1 MFHEKDIVAGVDV
14 GGTTVKIGF
23 FTPEGDK
30 LHAFE
35 IVTRTDDAGAHVLPD
50 IAEAIRKEVGVCGRT
65 YEDLRGV
72 GLDVPGPVDA
82 QGIIHRAVN
91 IGWGVFSITEEMEK
105 LTGVKVAAGN
115 DATIAALGE
124 VWKGCAL
131 GCDDFL
137 LLTLGTGIGGG
148 IVAGGH
154 VVTGAVGAGGEI
166 GHFHLEDTDTTC
178 SCGCNGCFEQFCSAT
193 GFVRITKK
201 LLSENDTPSVLR
213 EKYFDSKEIFSAAAA
228 GDAMAAAAIRLYG
241 DYLGKGIAVLCSIL
255 NPQIVA
261 LGGGVSKAGEQLI
274 DLLRPSF
281 EAHVFHA
288 CKDVTFKI
296 ATLGNDAG
304 MYGSAKLILDALAQT
319 S

>member
-1 MFHEKDIVAGVDV
+1 MFREKDFVAGVDV
-14 GGTTVKIGF
+14 GGTSVKIGF
-23 FTPEGDK
+23 FSPEGGR

-35 IVTRTDDAGAHVLPD
+35 IPTRTEGNGAHILPD
-50 IAEAIRKEVGVCGRT
+50 IADAIRREASSCGRV

-82 QGIIHRAVN
+82 QGIIHGAVN
-91 IGWGVFSITEEMEK
+91 IGWGTFSIREEMER
-105 LTGVKVAAGN
+105 LVGVPVAAGN

-154 VVTGAVGAGGEI
+154 IVAGATGAGGEI
-166 GHFHLEDTDTTC
+166 GHFHLADADDNC
-178 SCGCNGCFEQFCSAT
+178 NCGCNGCFEQFCSAT

-201 LLSENDTPSVLR
+201 LLTETDTPSVLR
-213 EKYFDSKEIFSAAAA
+213 DTDFDSKAIFAAADA
-228 GDAMAAAAIRLYG
+228 GDALALDAIHLYG
-241 DYLGKGIAVLCSIL
+241 DYLGRGIAVLCSVL
-255 NPQIVA
+255 NPRIVA
-261 LGGGVSKAGEQLI
+261 LGGGVSKAGSRLI

-281 EAHVFHA
+281 EKYVFPGA
-288 CKDVTFKI
+288 KDVDFKI
-296 ATLGNDAG
+296 ASLGNDAG
-304 MYGSAKLILDALAQT
+304 MYGSAKLILDELA
-319 S
+319 SRE

>member
-1 MFHEKDIVAGVDV
+1 MIHENNIVAGVDV

-23 FTPEGDK
+23 FTPAGDK

-35 IVTRTDDAGAHVLPD
+35 IPTRTEDAGAHVLPD
-50 IAEAIRKEVGVCGRT
+50 IAEAIRREISACGHS
-65 YEDLRGV
+65 YEDLAGV
-72 GLDVPGPVDA
+72 GLDVPGPVDT
-82 QGIIHRAVN
+82 QGIIHGAVN
-91 IGWGVFSITEEMEK
+91 IGWGKFSIKDEMEA
-105 LTGVKVAAGN
+105 LVGVPVAAGN

-154 VVTGAVGAGGEI
+154 IIAGATGAGGEI
-166 GHFHLEDTDTTC
+166 GHFHLEDTDENC

-201 LLSENDTPSVLR
+201 LLAEKSDASVLR
-213 EKYFDSKEIFSAAAA
+213 DQAFDSKEIFAAAAA
-228 GDAMAAAAIRLYG
+228 GDAMADEAIHLYG
-241 DYLGKGIAVLCSIL
+241 DYLGRGIAVLCSIL
-255 NPQIVA
+255 NPKIVA
-261 LGGGVSKAGEQLI
+261 LGGGVSKAGTQLI

-281 EAHVFHA
+281 EAHTFHA
-288 CKDVTFKI
+288 SRHVDFRI

-304 MYGSAKLILDALAQT
+304 MYGSAKLILDALAANG
-319 S
+319 